1 MGLYIE
7 EITSAE
13 LSLVRDLSHAIW
25 PVCYANIITEAQIE
39 YMLEKMHSLP
49 ALETAH
55 QGGQR
60 FLIAYLDSK
69 PVGYAG
75 FEVGNPD
82 VKNCKLHKLYVLPNL
97 HGLGI
102 GKELLL
108 KTQNLADAS
117 KCLSMFL
124 QVNKKNPAV
133 QFYQKM
139 GMYVR
144 EEAVF
149 DIGNGF
155 IMDDFI
161 MQLDW

>member
-1 MGLYIE
+1 MGLIIE
-7 EITSAE
+7 EITSMK
-13 LSLVRDLSHAIW
+13 LSHVRDLSHAIW
-25 PVCYANIITEAQIE
+25 PICYANIITEAQIE
-39 YMLEKMHSLP
+39 YMLEKMYSLP

-55 QGGQR
+55 NDGQR
-60 FLIAYLDSK
+60 FLLAYLDSK

-75 FEVGNPD
+75 FEIGTSGE
-82 VKNCKLHKLYVLPNL
+82 KNCKLHKLYVLPNL
-97 HGLGI
+97 HGSGI

-108 KTQNLADAS
+108 KTQYLAHAS
-117 KCLSMFL
+117 LCQSMFL

-155 IMDDFI
+155 VMDDFI

>member
-1 MGLYIE
+1 MY
-7 EITSAE
+7 S
-13 LSLVRDLSHAIW
+13 LS
-25 PVCYANIITEAQIE
+25 
-39 YMLEKMHSLP
+39 

-55 QGGQR
+55 KDGQR
-60 FLIAYLDSK
+60 FLLAYLDSK

-75 FEVGNPD
+75 FEIGTPD
-82 VKNCKLHKLYVLPNL
+82 MNHCKLHKLYVLPSL
-97 HGLGI
+97 QGSGI

-108 KTQNLADAS
+108 KTQNLADATR
-117 KCLSMFL
+117 CQSMFL
-124 QVNKKNPAV
+124 QVNKRNPAV

-144 EEAVF
+144 EEAIF

-155 IMDDFI
+155 VMDDFI

>member
-1 MGLYIE
+1 MGLIIE
-7 EITSAE
+7 EITSTE
-13 LSLVRDLSHAIW
+13 LSLVHDLSHTIW
-25 PVCYANIITEAQIE
+25 PICYANIITEAQIE
-39 YMLEKMHSLP
+39 YMLEKMYSLP

-55 QGGQR
+55 NDGQR
-60 FLIAYLDSK
+60 FLLAYLDSK

-75 FEVGNPD
+75 FEIGTPVE
-82 VKNCKLHKLYVLPNL
+82 KNCKLHKLYVLPNL
-97 HGLGI
+97 HGFGI
-102 GKELLL
+102 GKELLM
-108 KTQNLADAS
+108 KTQNLAEAS
-117 KCLSMFL
+117 KCHSIFL

-155 IMDDFI
+155 VMDDFI

>member
-1 MGLYIE
+1 MKVHVV
-7 EITSAE
+7 EIPSTE
-13 LSLVRDLSHAIW
+13 LSIVRDLSHAIW
-25 PVCYANIITEAQIE
+25 PICYANIITEAQIE
-39 YMLEKMHSLP
+39 YMVEKMYSLP

-55 QGGQR
+55 NDGQR
-60 FLIAYLDSK
+60 FLLAYLDSK

-75 FEVGNPD
+75 FEIGTPD
-82 VKNCKLHKLYVLPNL
+82 EKNCKLQKLYVLPNL
-97 HGLGI
+97 HGFGI

-108 KTQNLADAS
+108 TTQNLANES
-117 KCLSMFL
+117 KCQSMFL

-155 IMDDFI
+155 VMDDFI

>member
-1 MGLYIE
+1 MKVHVV
-7 EITSAE
+7 EIPSTD
-13 LSLVRDLSHAIW
+13 LSIVRDLSHAIW
-25 PVCYANIITEAQIE
+25 PICYANIITEAQIK
-39 YMLEKMHSLP
+39 YMLENMYSLP
-49 ALETAH
+49 ALETAYTN
-55 QGGQR
+55 GQR
-60 FLIAYLDSK
+60 FLLAYLDSK

-75 FEVGNPD
+75 FEIGTPD
-82 VKNCKLHKLYVLPNL
+82 VNRCKLHKLYVLPNL
-97 HGLGI
+97 QGSGI

-108 KTQNLADAS
+108 KTQYLADAA
-117 KCLSMFL
+117 KCRSIFL

-155 IMDDFI
+155 VMDDFI

>member
-1 MGLYIE
+1 MKVHVA
-7 EITSAE
+7 EIPSTD
-13 LSLVRDLSHAIW
+13 LSIVRDLSHAIW
-25 PVCYANIITEAQIE
+25 PICYANIITEAQIK
-39 YMLEKMHSLP
+39 YMLENMYSLP
-49 ALETAH
+49 ALEKAH
-55 QGGQR
+55 RSGQR
-60 FLIAYLDSK
+60 FLLAYLDSK

-75 FEVGNPD
+75 FEIGTPD
-82 VKNCKLHKLYVLPNL
+82 VNRCKLHKLYVLPNL
-97 HGLGI
+97 HGFGI

-108 KTQNLADAS
+108 TTQNLADES
-117 KCLSMFL
+117 KCQSMFL

-155 IMDDFI
+155 VMDDFI

>member
-1 MGLYIE
+1 MNLRIE
-7 EITSAE
+7 EISSQD
-13 LSLVRDLSHAIW
+13 LSFVKDLSHAIW
-25 PVCYANIITEAQIE
+25 PVCYANIITEAQIK
-39 YMLEKMHSLP
+39 YMLENMYSLP

-55 QGGQR
+55 TNGQR
-60 FLIAYLDSK
+60 FLLAYLDST

-75 FEVGNPD
+75 FEIGTPD
-82 VKNCKLHKLYVLPNL
+82 VNRCKLHKLYVLPNF

-108 KTQNLADAS
+108 ETQNIANTL
-117 KCLSMFL
+117 KCQSIFL
-124 QVNKKNPAV
+124 QVNKRNPAV
-133 QFYQKM
+133 QFYEKM

-144 EEAVF
+144 EEVVF

-155 IMDDFI
+155 VMDDFI

>member
-1 MGLYIE
+1 MGLFIE
-7 EITSAE
+7 EITSTE
-13 LSLVRDLSHAIW
+13 LSIVRDLSHAIW
-25 PVCYANIITEAQIE
+25 PICYANIITEAQIK
-39 YMLEKMHSLP
+39 YMLEKMYSLP

-55 QGGQR
+55 NDGQR
-60 FLIAYLDSK
+60 FLLAYLDSK

-75 FEVGNPD
+75 FEIEPPD
-82 VKNCKLHKLYVLPNL
+82 MNHCKLHKLYVLPNL
-97 HGLGI
+97 HGSGI
-102 GKELLL
+102 GKELLM

-117 KCLSMFL
+117 NCQSMFL

-144 EEAVF
+144 EEVVF

-155 IMDDFI
+155 VMDDFI

>member
-1 MGLYIE
+1 MGLFIE
-7 EITSAE
+7 EITSTE
-13 LSLVRDLSHAIW
+13 LSIVRDLSHAIW
-25 PVCYANIITEAQIE
+25 PICYANIITEAQIE
-39 YMLEKMHSLP
+39 YMLEKMYSLP

-55 QGGQR
+55 NDGQR
-60 FLIAYLDSK
+60 FLLAYLDSK

-75 FEVGNPD
+75 FEIGTPD
-82 VKNCKLHKLYVLPNL
+82 EKNCKLQKLYVLPNL
-97 HGLGI
+97 HGFGI

-108 KTQNLADAS
+108 TTQNLANES
-117 KCLSMFL
+117 KCQSMFL

-139 GMYVR
+139 GMYVC

-155 IMDDFI
+155 VMDDFI